1 MSLPQKD
8 LVHKSNINTQHNT
21 IVEFYKYI
29 NLITKATP
37 EEYLTNLNK
46 EKVKEHLSY
55 RTKNYNSD
63 YSKIEFIKA
72 NTEEEK
78 SSLIGKY
85 TFNFN
90 PEKVQFKPLEG
101 DKQRTGQEFHFEIF
115 IYYSEKSLTNQ
126 IPVCNY
132 NGNQSFNIEFNQ
144 KIKES
149 IILSNINSLLYS
161 YNDLPL
167 KIPEKS
173 ALINILA
180 KTNNMGSIGNI
191 IKDIKII
198 DLSEIETKFSVDF
211 GKKFKADKKSIESFK
226 KDNKIISIKLN
237 VEVISQYD
245 INKTENCFVELY
257 QPWYLLLPDILYSSV
272 VSCEEIK

>member
-8 LVHKSNINTQHNT
+8 LVHRSNINTQHNT

-29 NLITKATP
+29 NLFTKATP
-37 EEYLTNLNK
+37 EEYLTNLDK
-46 EKVKEHLSY
+46 EKVKEYLSS

-63 YSKIEFIKA
+63 YSKIEFIRA

-85 TFNFN
+85 IFNFN

-101 DKQRTGQEFHFEIF
+101 DKQGTGQEFLCEIF
-115 IYYSEKSLTNQ
+115 IYYSEKALTNQ

-161 YNDLPL
+161 YKELPL

-173 ALINILA
+173 AIINILS
-180 KTNNMGSIGNI
+180 KPNNKGSIGNI
-191 IKDIKII
+191 IKNIKIS
-198 DLSEIETKFSVDF
+198 DLSEIETEFSVEF
-211 GKKFKADKKSIESFK
+211 GKKYQVDKKNIENYK
-226 KDNKIISIKLN
+226 KDNKIINIKLN
-237 VEVISQYD
+237 VQVISQYD
-245 INKTENCFVELY
+245 INKTEICFVELY
-257 QPWYLLLPDILYSSV
+257 QPWYLLLPNTLYSSV

>member
-101 DKQRTGQEFHFEIF
+101 DKQSTGQEFHCEIF
-115 IYYSEKSLTNQ
+115 IYYSEKALTNQ

-173 ALINILA
+173 AIINILA

-211 GKKFKADKKSIESFK
+211 GKKFK
-226 KDNKIISIKLN
+226 
-237 VEVISQYD
+237 
-245 INKTENCFVELY
+245 EN
-257 QPWYLLLPDILYSSV
+257 
-272 VSCEEIK
+272 

>member
-101 DKQRTGQEFHFEIF
+101 DKQRTGQEFHCEIF

-198 DLSEIETKFSVDF
+198 DLS
-211 GKKFKADKKSIESFK
+211 
-226 KDNKIISIKLN
+226 
-237 VEVISQYD
+237 
-245 INKTENCFVELY
+245 
-257 QPWYLLLPDILYSSV
+257 
-272 VSCEEIK
+272 

>member
-101 DKQRTGQEFHFEIF
+101 DKQRTGQEFHCEIF